1 MLTFLPLD
9 PKACVPAQQI
19 RHASIVGHENVP
31 VAGDITLDDGLV
43 HVVKSSADASGLSLM
58 VDLSEHTRDRL
69 GLRPDLQPLGEI
81 ILQTCLLPERDRP
94 YLLELELARQR
105 IMLVLTKLE
114 EYQLFDLPPEH
125 QVMRLID
132 EARVTM
138 TRVLVAQRDDHPEAV
153 AELRT
158 AAYTALWLAIEASER
173 LCLIDA
179 VSQLPGRISGKLYE
193 STLKATAEEP
203 TGRGSS
209 VSVLNPNRTG
219 IVLSTRPAV
228 GCVVSP
234 GSFTPAGQ
242 SAVKQACDFVTVPM
256 RWSDLE
262 PSEGRYEFTGTDRW
276 IEWAVR
282 SARKPVVAGPLV
294 DFRPGCV
301 PDWLYIWENDYETLR
316 ELVYEHVK
324 AVVTRYRRTVARWTA
339 VSGLHANLAFGLS
352 FEQMMDLTK
361 IAVLVIRKLH
371 PQARVQLEITE
382 PWGEYFTS
390 NRQAL
395 PPSLF
400 AEMVAQSG
408 IQIDTVGLRVQM
420 GAPRRGHGSR
430 DLGAFSAMLDHY
442 AVLDRPLAITAM
454 GVPSASLTPE
464 ADPLHHRPETEPESE
479 NDEPGERAQDHQDH
493 QDHEPTPSGGSWHCG
508 NEGWSPQ
515 AQAEWL
521 SAAGT
526 IALAKPF
533 VQTICW
539 QELSDIARSP
549 EIPGGGLLDAN
560 DKPRPALE
568 RLTELRRVA
577 SGEILID
584 DRFSSDP
591 AQPTAAGL

>member
-9 PKACVPAQQI
+9 PQACVPGKQV
-19 RHASIVGHENVP
+19 RHSSIVGHENVP
-31 VAGDITLDDGLV
+31 MAGDVTLDDGLL
-43 HVVKSSADASGLSLM
+43 HIVKSSSDASGVSLM
-58 VDLSEHTRDRL
+58 IDLSEQTRDRL
-69 GLRPDLQPLGEI
+69 GLSPDLQPLGDI
-81 ILQTCLLPERDRP
+81 VLQTCLLPERDRP
-94 YLLELELARQR
+94 YLLELELARHR
-105 IMLVLTKLE
+105 VMLVLTKLE
-114 EYQLFDLPPEH
+114 EWQLFDLPAEH
-125 QVMRLID
+125 QVMRLIN

-138 TRVLVAQRDDHPEAV
+138 TRVLVAQRDEHPEAV
-153 AELRT
+153 SELRK

-173 LCLIDA
+173 LSLLDA
-179 VSQLPGRISGKLYE
+179 VRQLPGRISGELYGK
-193 STLKATAEEP
+193 TVKATGEEP
-203 TGRGSS
+203 TGRGST
-209 VSVLNPNRTG
+209 VSVLNPNRQG

-242 SAVKQACDFVTVPM
+242 DAVKRACDFVTVPM
-256 RWSDLE
+256 RWSDME
-262 PSEGRYEFTGTDRW
+262 PSEGRYEFAGTDRW

-282 SARKPVVAGPLV
+282 TARKPVVAGPLV

-339 VSGLHANLAFGLS
+339 VSGLHANVAFGLS
-352 FEQMMDLTK
+352 FEQMMDLSK

-400 AEMVAQSG
+400 AEMIAQSG
-408 IQIDTVGLRVQM
+408 IQTDTVGLRVQM
-420 GAPRRGHGSR
+420 GAPRRGNGAR

-454 GVPSASLTPE
+454 GVPSSPLGPD
-464 ADPLHHRPETEPESE
+464 ADPLHHRAEAEDNADDDTAEHA
-479 NDEPGERAQDHQDH
+479 DDRAVA
-493 QDHEPTPSGGSWHCG
+493 TYGGSWHSG
-508 NEGWSPQ
+508 QEGWSPQ
-515 AQAEWL
+515 TQAEWM
-521 SAAGT
+521 SAIGT
-526 IALAKPF
+526 VALAKPF

-539 QELSDIARSP
+539 QELSDVAKSP
-549 EIPGGGLLDAN
+549 EIPGGGLLDAS
-560 DKPRPALE
+560 DKPRPVLE
-568 RLTELRRVA
+568 RLIELRRVA

-584 DRFSSDP
+584 DRFSGVCS
-591 AQPTAAGL
+591 QPVTTRL